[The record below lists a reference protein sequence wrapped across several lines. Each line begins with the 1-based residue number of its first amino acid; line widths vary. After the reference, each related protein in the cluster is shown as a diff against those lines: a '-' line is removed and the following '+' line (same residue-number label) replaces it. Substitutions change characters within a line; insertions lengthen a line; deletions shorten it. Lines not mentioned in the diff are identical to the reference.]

1 MCVLPHVA
9 MVQPILTSEK
19 TLAEKEDHL
28 ERPTGQGGG
37 KPEAVTTTK
46 KRGSINLEKWAR
58 TERMVP
64 EIL

>member
-9 MVQPILTSEK
+9 VVQPILTSEK

-28 ERPTGQGGG
+28 ERPTGQRGG

-46 KRGSINLEKWAR
+46 REGA
-58 TERMVP
+58 
-64 EIL
+64 